1 MDEDGY
7 GEFRFEDLDEIDIL
21 GMEFDKPLINEQAI
35 ANVAN
40 AQLLKKMITALEEGK
55 KELTALR
62 KSKYTDKGQLDKA
75 IKYNQAAL
83 DIYKAMMT
91 DLLSGKELDDTT
103 MDGLFELARAYG
115 IASGYYCVSNKN
127 LALSHGKFE
136 DIEYADLK
144 GMCITGTL
152 VGACVGA
159 VVFGLFGLIFKG
171 AKR

>member
-1 MDEDGY
+1 MGEDSY

-62 KSKYTDKGQLDKA
+62 KSKYTDKEQLNKA

-91 DLLSGKELDDTT
+91 DLINGKELDDTT

-136 DIEYADLK
+136 DIEYSDLK
-144 GMCITGTL
+144 GMCITGSIL
-152 VGACVGA
+152 GVAVGA
-159 VVFGLFGLIFKG
+159 VAVGLLRLIFKG
-171 AKR
+171 AKK